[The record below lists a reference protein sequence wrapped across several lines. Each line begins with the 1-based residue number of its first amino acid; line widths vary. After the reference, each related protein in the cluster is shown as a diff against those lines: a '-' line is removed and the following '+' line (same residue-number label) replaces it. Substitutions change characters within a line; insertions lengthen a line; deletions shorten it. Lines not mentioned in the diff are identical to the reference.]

1 QRIAAVALLPEEKQ
15 GRTQYGKSNDDGL
28 ERVLEHQLVRY
39 TERRRE
45 KHHQRE
51 DDGHTAA
58 ASFGRQGALGRQ
70 SSSLC
75 CASARRRRSG
85 RALDVSPEPGLLV
98 LAVSLLPGHVSRGP
112 GDGPSRCGRYPPAPT
127 GCRPQRAP
135 RLRHLHPTPCRREFA
150 ARRGKPRCEFA
161 WRDRPIRP
169 SCRSSPG
176 PWVRPPRKPRGS
188 PATAAAPVWKS
199 GWKDRQTRRRVRS

>member
-112 GDGPSRCGRYPPAPT
+112 GDGPSRCGRYPPPRT
-127 GCRPQRAP
+127 VRRA
-135 RLRHLHPTPCRREFA
+135 A
-150 ARRGKPRCEFA
+150 G
-161 WRDRPIRP
+161 
-169 SCRSSPG
+169 SPG
-176 PWVRPPRKPRGS
+176 PGRNPAHCTAHATWLRGRLAQSPRSTRL
-188 PATAAAPVWKS
+188 AAPAARCPS
-199 GWKDRQTRRRVRS
+199 HARPDAPPCG